1 MKSIN
6 SKNIFDVVKE
16 KYAPDQPKKNHKI
29 DPIYSLFD
37 RNDPLPKCQELAFFT
52 DTSICTGCK
61 ACEVA
66 CKQWNQLESDPYH
79 WSGDSYDNT
88 GDLSAN
94 NWRHVKF
101 IERFSEKNAVDRPAP
116 ATIDALLK
124 EPKAGKWLFMS
135 DQCKHCRT
143 SPCHE
148 ACPTGAIVRN
158 EFGGVYYQTDICMG
172 CGMCVAACPFGVPE
186 ISPKSGHSMKCAECY
201 DRLRDGLRPAC
212 QEACTTGAIQFGP
225 RELMVR
231 EARDRVNYLITH
243 GHPEAQLYGVDPFE
257 NYDSLNSFYLL
268 MDKPEV
274 YGLSSDPVTPTKYM
288 PGAYLRGAAT
298 LILCAAAIAACLV

>member
-1 MKSIN
+1 M
-6 SKNIFDVVKE
+6 
-16 KYAPDQPKKNHKI
+16 
-29 DPIYSLFD
+29 FD
-37 RNDPLPKCQELAFFT
+37 RDNPLPKCQELAFFT

-101 IERFSEKNAVDRPAP
+101 IERFPKKNEVDRPAP
-116 ATIDALLK
+116 ATLDALLK

-186 ISPKSGHSMKCAECY
+186 ISPKTGHSMKCAECY
-201 DRLRDGLRPAC
+201 DRLKDGLRPAC
-212 QEACTTGAIQFGP
+212 QEACTTGAIQF
-225 RELMVR
+225 LS
-231 EARDRVNYLITH
+231 LIH
-243 GHPEAQLYGVDPFE
+243 
-257 NYDSLNSFYLL
+257 
-268 MDKPEV
+268 
-274 YGLSSDPVTPTKYM
+274 
-288 PGAYLRGAAT
+288 
-298 LILCAAAIAACLV
+298 I

>member
-37 RNDPLPKCQELAFFT
+37 RNGPLPKCQELAFFT

-61 ACEVA
+61 SCEVA

-148 ACPTGAIVRN
+148 ACPTGR
-158 EFGGVYYQTDICMG
+158 FD
-172 CGMCVAACPFGVPE
+172 
-186 ISPKSGHSMKCAECY
+186 
-201 DRLRDGLRPAC
+201 
-212 QEACTTGAIQFGP
+212 
-225 RELMVR
+225 
-231 EARDRVNYLITH
+231 ARY
-243 GHPEAQLYGVDPFE
+243 
-257 NYDSLNSFYLL
+257 
-268 MDKPEV
+268 
-274 YGLSSDPVTPTKYM
+274 
-288 PGAYLRGAAT
+288 
-298 LILCAAAIAACLV
+298 

>member
-1 MKSIN
+1 MKPID
-6 SKNIFDVVKE
+6 SKNIFDVVK
-16 KYAPDQPKKNHKI
+16 KGYAANQPKKNGRI

-37 RNDPLPKCQELAFFT
+37 RDTPLPKCQELAFFT

-101 IERFSEKNAVDRPAP
+101 IERFPEKNEVDRPAP
-116 ATIDALLK
+116 ATLDALLK

-143 SPCHE
+143 LPRSLPDR
-148 ACPTGAIVRN
+148 RN
-158 EFGGVYYQTDICMG
+158 CSKRIWRHLLPNRY
-172 CGMCVAACPFGVPE
+172 
-186 ISPKSGHSMKCAECY
+186 
-201 DRLRDGLRPAC
+201 
-212 QEACTTGAIQFGP
+212 
-225 RELMVR
+225 
-231 EARDRVNYLITH
+231 
-243 GHPEAQLYGVDPFE
+243 LYGMRDVCR
-257 NYDSLNSFYLL
+257 S
-268 MDKPEV
+268 M
-274 YGLSSDPVTPTKYM
+274 PVRCT
-288 PGAYLRGAAT
+288 RN
-298 LILCAAAIAACLV
+298 